1 MSRSFLSALAASVS
15 LAIASGADA
24 ATVRPVEGSV
34 ILSKSGVTAEY
45 LWDATT
51 YVSDLV
57 TDRLLGDDGLRATE
71 ATAIAALAQRSSSST
86 SKDMNISVVYKK
98 PSSSAIYGTA
108 TFADQQRLVEI
119 SVPRA
124 LAAKNGLGLAQDVA
138 DGKTPPQV
146 KITVIGELPPAQ

>member
-1 MSRSFLSALAASVS
+1 
-15 LAIASGADA
+15 
-24 ATVRPVEGSV
+24 VEGSV

-45 LWDATT
+45 LWDATP

-57 TDRLLGDDGLRATE
+57 TDRLLGDDGMRATE
-71 ATAIAALAQRSSSST
+71 ATAIVALAQRSASLT
-86 SKDMNISVVYKK
+86 SKDMSISVSYKK

-119 SVPRA
+119 TIPRA
-124 LAAKNGLGLAQDVA
+124 LAAKNGLSLAQDVA
-138 DGKTPPQV
+138 DGKTPSQV